1 MFHVMVGISLS
12 HGVAEPWYKSSIFIF
27 SGFFCSRLIYFLNEI
42 VKKSTYFPL
51 KCGDY
56 VVWYVCVYIYIKYG
70 VFQNFILFSFPS
82 NQFSHS
88 QAPVAFISNSVP
100 CFFSTL
106 LSVMENLIVKCRQ
119 YRLRALLWN

>member
-56 VVWYVCVYIYIKYG
+56 VVWYVCVYIYILNMEYFK
-70 VFQNFILFSFPS
+70 ILYCF
-82 NQFSHS
+82 HS
-88 QAPVAFISNSVP
+88 LQINSAIARRR
-100 CFFSTL
+100 L
-106 LSVMENLIVKCRQ
+106 LSFLIQFHVSSLH
-119 YRLRALLWN
+119 Y